1 MTLAL
6 RSNSAC
12 RLRSASARFF
22 QDSTEQAYEPEDILR
37 FWIGHADVS
46 VTDRYSKMSKRIQS
60 RKDWA
65 EKAGLGFNL
74 PELCTQ
80 CTKKSVVSTQE
91 NAA

>member
-1 MTLAL
+1 
-6 RSNSAC
+6 
-12 RLRSASARFF
+12 
-22 QDSTEQAYEPEDILR
+22 
-37 FWIGHADVS
+37 
-46 VTDRYSKMSKRIQS
+46 MSKRIQS